1 MNAFRPKPISFPLP
15 PFLYAFAIL
24 SAFDLSFLA
33 KLDIPGLPNHA
44 NQIAGTML
52 LICALA
58 LEIWAL
64 MTLWKNRAPMSP
76 LRFPARLVTDGPF
89 RLTRNPIYL
98 GYSVLMVA
106 IGLMT
111 GNAWFVIL
119 VPIATAVTHAF
130 AIQREELHLLSR
142 FGFEFELYC
151 QKTRRWI

>member
-24 SAFDLSFLA
+24 SAFDLSFLW
-33 KLDIPGLPNHA
+33 KFDIPAMPNHA
-44 NQIAGTML
+44 NQIVGTIL
-52 LICALA
+52 LICALS

-64 MTLWKNRAPMSP
+64 STLWKNRAPTLSH
-76 LRFPARLVTDGPF
+76 RFPARLVTDGPF

-98 GYSVLMVA
+98 GYTVLMVA

-119 VPIATAVTHAF
+119 VPVAAFVTHAF
-130 AIQREELHLLSR
+130 SIQREELLFLSR